1 MGSDDDDD
9 WEDEGTVQLDLR
21 TVAAAVG
28 AAKANAQPYLIVY
41 AGDAV
46 GRTMRVGEELTIGR
60 SPSADLQLHGDGVS
74 RMHAR
79 LRKVEGRVHVEDLGS
94 TNGTLVNGLRVTEPR
109 ALSDGDQIQVGVNLL
124 LKFSLQDEAQ
134 ARFQEEL
141 YEAALRDPLTKLYNR
156 RALDDRLDA
165 DLSHA
170 RRHGTPLSVLLLDL
184 DYFKVVND
192 TYGHLGGDYVLATFA
207 ELAQAMVRREDLFAR
222 YGGEEFAILCR
233 STSLAHAA
241 SLGERIRAATAAA
254 RFVHDGRVI
263 PVSVSVGV
271 AAARADDTVEALVER
286 ADRALY
292 RAKQEGRNRVV
303 TAPE

>member
-1 MGSDDDDD
+1 MGADDGDD

-79 LRKVEGRVHVEDLGS
+79 LRKVDGRVHVEDLGS
-94 TNGTLVNGLRVTEPR
+94 RNGTLVNGLRVTEPR

-134 ARFQEEL
+134 ARF
-141 YEAALRDPLTKLYNR
+141 
-156 RALDDRLDA
+156 
-165 DLSHA
+165 
-170 RRHGTPLSVLLLDL
+170 
-184 DYFKVVND
+184 
-192 TYGHLGGDYVLATFA
+192 
-207 ELAQAMVRREDLFAR
+207 
-222 YGGEEFAILCR
+222 
-233 STSLAHAA
+233 
-241 SLGERIRAATAAA
+241 
-254 RFVHDGRVI
+254 
-263 PVSVSVGV
+263 
-271 AAARADDTVEALVER
+271 
-286 ADRALY
+286 
-292 RAKQEGRNRVV
+292 
-303 TAPE
+303 